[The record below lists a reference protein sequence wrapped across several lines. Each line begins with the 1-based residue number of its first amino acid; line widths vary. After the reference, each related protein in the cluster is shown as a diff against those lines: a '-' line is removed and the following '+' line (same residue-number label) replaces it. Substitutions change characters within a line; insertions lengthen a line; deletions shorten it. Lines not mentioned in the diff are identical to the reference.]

1 MMPAPVAP
9 VLTMALELAVA
20 AVADGGSTDANDDH
34 DDDDDDDGEGDG
46 DDDDDGVFDD
56 GADVMMMGS
65 SMKTSK
71 SLRGRG
77 LSRPE
82 MMQVPPCPL
91 RRDKCVAPMP
101 WQLKVALSHCC
112 RPR

>member
-1 MMPAPVAP
+1 MPTMMMMTTMMMTARVMVMMMMVMMMMGSSMM
-9 VLTMALELAVA
+9 VLML
-20 AVADGGSTDANDDH
+20 
-34 DDDDDDDGEGDG
+34 
-46 DDDDDGVFDD
+46 
-56 GADVMMMGS
+56 MMMGS

>member
-1 MMPAPVAP
+1 
-9 VLTMALELAVA
+9 MALELAVA
-20 AVADGGSTDANDDH
+20 AVADGGSTDANDD
-34 DDDDDDDGEGDG
+34 DDDAMMMTAL
-46 DDDDDGVFDD
+46 VM
-56 GADVMMMGS
+56 VMMMMRSSMMVLMLMMMMGS
-65 SMKTSK
+65 SVKTSK

-82 MMQVPPCPL
+82 MVQVPPCPP

-112 RPR
+112 KPR

>member
-1 MMPAPVAP
+1 MMMMTAMMMTARVMMMMMMMMMVMGSSMM
-9 VLTMALELAVA
+9 VLML
-20 AVADGGSTDANDDH
+20 
-34 DDDDDDDGEGDG
+34 
-46 DDDDDGVFDD
+46 
-56 GADVMMMGS
+56 MMMGS

-82 MMQVPPCPL
+82 MVQVPPCPP

>member
-1 MMPAPVAP
+1 MPTMMMMTTMMMTARVMVMMMMMMMMMMGSSMM
-9 VLTMALELAVA
+9 VLML
-20 AVADGGSTDANDDH
+20 
-34 DDDDDDDGEGDG
+34 
-46 DDDDDGVFDD
+46 
-56 GADVMMMGS
+56 MMMGS